1 MNSCTKLLPALLLI
15 GLVFWS
21 CSENTGT
28 SSTGEPSANF
38 SHKQATGS
46 SGFDFLSSENFSRLV
61 IEVDYVEGFQPTQS
75 ALDNLKS
82 FLEARLNKPGGVTI
96 LLDESIVSPGKDSF
110 TPQQIADLEDE
121 YRDTFTEGTTIA
133 AYFLV
138 LDGAYEQQNVL
149 GVAYYNTSMALFE
162 EVIRNHSGGVGQ
174 PSTSTVESAVLQ
186 HEFGHILGLV
196 NNGTDMVQN
205 HEDPDHSKHC
215 NEESCL
221 MYYAIQTTDLMGN
234 LTGGNI
240 PDLDSQCLQDLK
252 ANGGK

>member
-1 MNSCTKLLPALLLI
+1 MKLYAKLFSAFLLS
-15 GLVFWS
+15 LVLWS

-28 SSTGEPSANF
+28 SPTEDPPTNF

-46 SGFDFLSSENFSRLV
+46 SGYDFLSSENYNSLI

-82 FLEARLNKPGGVTI
+82 FLEARLNKPGGITVM
-96 LLDESIVSPGKDSF
+96 LDESIASPGNDSF

-121 YRDTFTEGTTIA
+121 HRDTFTEGNTIA
-133 AYFLV
+133 AYFLI
-138 LDGAYEQQNVL
+138 LDGAYEQENVL

-162 EVIRNHSGGVGQ
+162 EVIRNNSGGIGQ
-174 PSTSTVESAVLQ
+174 PSASTVESAVLQ

-196 NNGTDMVQN
+196 DNGTGMVQD
-205 HEDPDHSKHC
+205 HEDPEHEKHC

-234 LTGGNI
+234 LSGGNI
-240 PDLDSQCLQDLK
+240 PELDSQCLQDLQ